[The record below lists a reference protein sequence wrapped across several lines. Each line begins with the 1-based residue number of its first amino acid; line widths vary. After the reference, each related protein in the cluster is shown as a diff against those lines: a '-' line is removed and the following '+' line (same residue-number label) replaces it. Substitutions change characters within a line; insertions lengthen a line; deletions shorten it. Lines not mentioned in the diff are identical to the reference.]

1 MPKYVIHNNN
11 NKLKKGE
18 AKNLEHRNIVILN
31 INVSYFKNLKIVQ
44 GYNVK

>member
-18 AKNLEHRNIVILN
+18 AKNSNAEAAMAFDTV
-31 INVSYFKNLKIVQ
+31 VVQ
-44 GYNVK
+44 IREYLCNR